1 MPVACGFDTLLT
13 WFRQAQPGAFGATQ
27 PPFGGLYNM
36 LDQIKPNLLTE
47 HIGTTFEVINDP
59 ASVFGLTLTSVVEH
73 EKTERNHSFSLLF
86 HGPQTPFIP
95 QAIYK
100 LQHAE
105 LGVLEIFLVPV
116 AKDKDG
122 FQYEAV
128 FNQML

>member
-1 MPVACGFDTLLT
+1 ML
-13 WFRQAQPGAFGATQ
+13 AQLNPTT
-27 PPFGGLYNM
+27 
-36 LDQIKPNLLTE
+36 LTE
-47 HIGTTFEVINDP
+47 HVGTTFEVVNDP
-59 ASVFGLTLTSVVEH
+59 ANVFSITLTSVAEH
-73 EKTERNHSFSLLF
+73 EKTERNHSFSLFF
-86 HGPQTPFIP
+86 HGPQTPFMP

-105 LGVLEIFLVPV
+105 LGALEIFLVPV